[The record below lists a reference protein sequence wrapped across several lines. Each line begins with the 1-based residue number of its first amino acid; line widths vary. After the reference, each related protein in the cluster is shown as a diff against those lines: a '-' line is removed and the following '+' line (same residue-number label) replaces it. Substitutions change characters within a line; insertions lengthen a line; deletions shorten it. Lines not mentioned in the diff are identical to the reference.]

1 MLGEGWWVGLVVARP
16 EVTAN
21 EEGGEKRVQ
30 EKQCDGQETP
40 DLKGSPCSCPDAGLS
55 LAAPPATLFSQEV
68 PHPWLLA
75 ALLGL
80 VPFHPGPQGD
90 TG

>member
-21 EEGGEKRVQ
+21 EEGKRSTGEAVMA
-30 EKQCDGQETP
+30 QETP
-40 DLKGSPCSCPDAGLS
+40 DLKGESLLCPDAGLS

-68 PHPWLLA
+68 PPSLA
-75 ALLGL
+75 TSCS
-80 VPFHPGPQGD
+80 PGVGAIPSWPPG
-90 TG
+90 